1 VSAATFHA
9 PSGCLFPTIA
19 NLLPGRLPF
28 GVGPGDLKRPL
39 GLGEIART
47 RHIDVHIGECEV
59 QARPGQQGLEIVGDV
74 VLANRGRSARGKQH
88 SIVDIMRDG
97 PVQILSLRS
106 FGKICVT

>member
-1 VSAATFHA
+1 
-9 PSGCLFPTIA
+9 
-19 NLLPGRLPF
+19 
-28 GVGPGDLKRPL
+28 
-39 GLGEIART
+39 
-47 RHIDVHIGECEV
+47 V